1 MKTVDGRYVKSL
13 GKNDRLQVSDRAFG
27 FMLMLPAIT
36 VFLAV
41 IAWPILRGIWVSF
54 CSNKLVNISNP
65 TWNNFKNYQQIFKN
79 NAFWSYFNTTLLFVF
94 CTVGTQLLLGLML
107 AMLLNSRIRGQ
118 KLFRGLFI
126 IPWTIPSVV
135 VAILWRWMLQQQ
147 YGVINYVAI
156 QLRLISGMDVNWTA
170 NSGLAMASI
179 VIACVWKQL
188 PYMTVMLLAGLQSV
202 DRGLVE
208 AAYIDGA
215 SGLQN
220 MWHITLPGIR
230 PVMIT
235 STWLAVTQN
244 FQQFTI
250 IKNMTGGGPV
260 YATTTLSVAAY
271 KEAFTT
277 KYNFGTSAAIGVL
290 WMVFLFIVTIISNR
304 ATDRYSRDLI

>member
-1 MKTVDGRYVKSL
+1 MK
-13 GKNDRLQVSDRAFG
+13 VSDRVFG
-27 FMLMLPAIT
+27 FLLMLPAII

-54 CSNKLVNISNP
+54 CTNKLVNISDP

-79 NAFWSYFNTTLLFVF
+79 NAFWSYFGTTLIFVVL
-94 CTVGTQLLLGLML
+94 TVGMQLIMGLML
-107 AMLLNSRIRGQ
+107 ALLLNSKIRGQ
-118 KLFRGLFI
+118 KFYRGMFI
-126 IPWTIPSVV
+126 IPWTVPSVV
-135 VAILWRWMLQQQ
+135 VAILWRWMFQQQ
-147 YGVINYVAI
+147 YGVLNYVAM
-156 QLRLISGMDVNWTA
+156 QLRLISGMDLNWTA
-170 NSGLAMASI
+170 DSTLAMASI

-215 SGLQN
+215 NGLQN
-220 MWHITLPGIR
+220 LWHITLPGIR

-290 WMVFLFIVTIISNR
+290 WMMFLLVVTIISNR
-304 ATDRYSRDLI
+304 ATDRYSRDLM

>member
-1 MKTVDGRYVKSL
+1 MKGHLAHNTRKPRKL
-13 GKNDRLQVSDRAFG
+13 AVSDRMFG
-27 FMLMLPAIT
+27 FMLMIPAII
-36 VFLAV
+36 VLMIV

-54 CSNKLVNISNP
+54 CENKLVNISNP
-65 TWNNFKNYQQIFKN
+65 VWNEFKNYQQIFKN
-79 NAFWSYFNTTLLFVF
+79 NAFWGYFGTTLVFVVL
-94 CTVGTQLLLGLML
+94 TVGTQLILGLML
-107 AMLLNSRIRGQ
+107 ALLLNSGIYGQ
-118 KLFRGLFI
+118 RVFRGLFI

-147 YGVINYVAI
+147 YGVLNFIAVYFG
-156 QLRLISGMDVNWTA
+156 LLGGMDLNWTA
-170 NSGLAMASI
+170 DSTLAMASI

-215 SGLQN
+215 NGLKN
-220 MWHITLPGIR
+220 LWHISLPAIR

-235 STWLAVTQN
+235 SAWLAVTQN

-260 YATTTLSVAAY
+260 NATTTLSVAAY

-290 WMVFLFIVTIISNR
+290 WMVFLFLVTIVSNR
-304 ATDRYSRDLI
+304 ATDRYSRDLL

>member
-1 MKTVDGRYVKSL
+1 
-13 GKNDRLQVSDRAFG
+13 
-27 FMLMLPAIT
+27 MLPAIIA
-36 VFLAV
+36 FLLV

-54 CSNKLVNISNP
+54 CSNKLANISNP

-79 NAFWSYFNTTLLFVF
+79 NAFWNYFGTTLIFVIL
-94 CTVGTQLLLGLML
+94 TVGTQLFMGMIL
-107 AMLLNSRIRGQ
+107 ALLLNSKIRGQ
-118 KLFRGLFI
+118 KMFRGLFI
-126 IPWTIPSVV
+126 IPWTVPSVV
-135 VAILWRWMLQQQ
+135 VAILWRWMFQQQ
-147 YGVINYVAI
+147 YGVINYIAM
-156 QLRLISGMDVNWTA
+156 QLRLINGMELNWTA
-170 NSGLAMASI
+170 HSTLAMASI

-202 DRGLVE
+202 DKGLVE

-215 SGLQN
+215 NGLQN
-220 MWHITLPGIR
+220 FWHITLQAIR

-260 YATTTLSVAAY
+260 FATTTLSVAAY

-290 WMVFLFIVTIISNR
+290 WMVFLFGVTLVSNR
-304 ATDRYSRDLI
+304 ATDKYSRDLM